1 MSELQAILFQRDTYN
16 QRQASAFLKRNNLYK
31 IKPFHITKNF
41 IRARLKQPDYNK
53 FYYKTGQLTP
63 HIKCIFEFKK

>member
-16 QRQASAFLKRNNLYK
+16 QRKASAFLKRNNLYK

-53 FYYKTGQLTP
+53 FY
-63 HIKCIFEFKK
+63 